1 MKGEFVGIA
10 ERKER
15 EKEQRKNDIINAAER
30 VFFSKGH
37 ENATMDDVAEEAEL
51 SKGTLYL
58 YFKNKEDLYLAIH
71 LRGNK
76 ILHKMFEKAFATQKL
91 GLEKTRAIGRAY
103 VDFYK
108 NYPDYFN
115 AVIYYESREID
126 YSDQESVA
134 TECLME
140 GKATLELLIKSL
152 EIGMKDGSIR
162 SDLDPLK
169 AALNLWGQTTGVVQI
184 ATLKE
189 NIILLPN
196 FSLTAEEVIEYN
208 FDLIAHAL
216 RK

>member
-1 MKGEFVGIA
+1 LGIA

-15 EKEQRKNDIINAAER
+15 EKEQRKKDIIDAAER
-30 VFFSKGH
+30 VFFDKGH

-76 ILHKMFEKAFATQKL
+76 LLHTMFEQAFKQNKT
-91 GLEKTRAIGRAY
+91 GLDKTRAIGKAY

-115 AVIYYESREID
+115 ALVYYESREID
-126 YSDQESVA
+126 YSDKNSVA

-140 GKATLELLIKSL
+140 GKTTLEILIKAL
-152 EIGMKDGSIR
+152 ETGMKDGTIR
-162 SDLDPLK
+162 RDLDPLK
-169 AALNLWGQTTGVVQI
+169 TAITLWGHTTGIVQLAAL
-184 ATLKE
+184 KE
-189 NIILLPN
+189 KIILLPI
-196 FSLTAEEVIEYN
+196 FSLSAEDVIEHS

-216 RK
+216 KS